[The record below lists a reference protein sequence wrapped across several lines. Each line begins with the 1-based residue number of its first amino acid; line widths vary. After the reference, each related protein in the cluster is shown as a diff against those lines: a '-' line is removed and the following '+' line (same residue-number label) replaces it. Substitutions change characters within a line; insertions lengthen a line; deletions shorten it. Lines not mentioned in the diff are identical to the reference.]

1 VRHETEDPRLLR
13 SCNVASFR
21 QNDSDP
27 RTPTLFSIRF
37 PIAFVF
43 PTTLIFP
50 MPFAMPDALRPTA
63 KVWRALL
70 PRHHM
75 KL

>member
-1 VRHETEDPRLLR
+1 
-13 SCNVASFR
+13 VASFG
-21 QNDSDP
+21 QNDSN
-27 RTPTLFSIRF
+27 RGTPTLFSIRF

-43 PTTLIFP
+43 LTTLIFP
-50 MPFAMPDALRPTA
+50 MPFVLPDAPRPTA
-63 KVWRALL
+63 KARRALF